1 MENACRTSAG
11 FSATARVSGGVYIE
25 ERSFVAKGAPLD
37 DGQKRLGGWTGRLGE
52 ADRLVKGAGGWRAEG
67 PGEADRLVKGAGWVG
82 AEGLGEADRL
92 VGGARIEDLRQRAQR
107 KAGGKRIVCE

>member
-1 MENACRTSAG
+1 VKDARIEDLTQRDREKREDTENACRTSAG

-52 ADRLVKGAGGWRAEG
+52 ADRS
-67 PGEADRLVKGAGWVG
+67 VKGAGWV
-82 AEGLGEADRL
+82 EG
-92 VGGARIEDLRQRAQR
+92 
-107 KAGGKRIVCE
+107 